1 MSAVRCYIGLGANL
15 DQPLQTLTAAV
26 AELSQSPELT
36 HWRCSTFYQSKPMGP
51 QDQPDYINAVATF
64 TTALTPLELLNY
76 LQHIENKFGRVRM
89 QRWGARTLD
98 LDILL
103 YGTDTIAT
111 ERLTVP
117 HPGMLEREFVLVPL
131 AEIAPDLT
139 LSSGQ
144 SAAAAA
150 AQIPLNGLCKVI

>member
-139 LSSGQ
+139 L
-144 SAAAAA
+144 
-150 AQIPLNGLCKVI
+150 